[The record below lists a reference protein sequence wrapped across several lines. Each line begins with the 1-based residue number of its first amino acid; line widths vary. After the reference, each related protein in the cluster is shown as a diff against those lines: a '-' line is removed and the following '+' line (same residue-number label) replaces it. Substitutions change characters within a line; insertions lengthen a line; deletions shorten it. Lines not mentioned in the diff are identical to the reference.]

1 MAGKFTGLQKTY
13 QIGDAD
19 GIALY
24 TGVTYG
30 AEDGYVV
37 KPTAENAVF
46 VGVVDNDERI
56 NDPIRAGGD
65 QTGRNIAVHVDGY
78 GEIRIADIVEYGD
91 KLILGIGGV
100 AKAMPDEPG
109 TYNVIG
115 FAEKSGVAGDVI
127 PFKIAVMTVTIT
139 NPNPPEPLI
148 S

>member
-30 AEDGYVV
+30 DKDGYVV
-37 KPTAENAVF
+37 KPTDDNAVF

-56 NDPIRAGGD
+56 DDPIRAGGD
-65 QTGRNIAVHVDGY
+65 QTGRNIAVHVEGY
-78 GEIRIADIVEYGD
+78 GEIRIAGTVAYGD
-91 KLILGIGGV
+91 KLILGEGGV
-100 AKAMPDEPG
+100 AKTMPSASG

-115 FAEKSGVAGDVI
+115 FAEKSGVDGDVI
-127 PFKIAVMTVTIT
+127 PFKIAVMTVTIV
-139 NPNPPEPLI
+139 
-148 S
+148 

>member
-30 AEDGYVV
+30 DKDGYVV
-37 KPTAENAVF
+37 KPTADNAVF

-56 NDPIRAGGD
+56 DDPICAGGD
-65 QTGRNIAVHVDGY
+65 QTGRNIAVHVEGY
-78 GEIRIADIVEYGD
+78 GEIRIAGTVAYGD
-91 KLILGIGGV
+91 KLILGKGGV
-100 AKAMPDEPG
+100 AKAMPNTPG

-115 FAEKSGVAGDVI
+115 FAEKSGVDGDVI
-127 PFKIAVMTVTIT
+127 PFKIAVMTVTIA
-139 NPNPPEPLI
+139 
-148 S
+148 

>member
-13 QIGDAD
+13 QIGDPD

-30 AEDGYVV
+30 VQDGYVV
-37 KPTAENAVF
+37 KPTADNAVF

-56 NDPIRAGGD
+56 NDPIRAGGT

-78 GEIRIADIVEYGD
+78 GEIRIGDTVAYGNM
-91 KLILGIGGV
+91 LILGTGGV
-100 AKAMPDEPG
+100 AKALPETPG

-115 FAEKSGVAGDVI
+115 FAEKSGVNGDVI
-127 PFKIAVMTVTIT
+127 PFKIAVMTVTV
-139 NPNPPEPLI
+139 PNTTIPGG
-148 S
+148 